1 MPESF
6 TTITLPVETK
16 YITVGE
22 APRLMADARFPEIAG
37 KEWEASTEPPPQEQ
51 WGTPELQGWGEPPR
65 EYLDREH
72 LRRFYADKL
81 DEAVQEGRIYRR
93 CEVTWAKLEP
103 GKPGLDQLLPV
114 EEFRKFAEEFA
125 MSIDMQARNH
135 PRFGIEE
142 MPPASIIEAA
152 EKVARHFKERNIKD
166 WKIGEIQSRQ
176 D

>member
-1 MPESF
+1 
-6 TTITLPVETK
+6 
-16 YITVGE
+16 
-22 APRLMADARFPEIAG
+22 
-37 KEWEASTEPPPQEQ
+37 
-51 WGTPELQGWGEPPR
+51 
-65 EYLDREH
+65 
-72 LRRFYADKL
+72 
-81 DEAVQEGRIYRR
+81 
-93 CEVTWAKLEP
+93 
-103 GKPGLDQLLPV
+103 
-114 EEFRKFAEEFA
+114 